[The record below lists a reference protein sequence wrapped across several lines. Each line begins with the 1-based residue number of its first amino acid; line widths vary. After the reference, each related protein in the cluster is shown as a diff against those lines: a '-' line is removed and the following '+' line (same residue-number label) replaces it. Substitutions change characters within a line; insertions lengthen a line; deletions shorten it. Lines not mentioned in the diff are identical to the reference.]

1 MSYIKKIKNE
11 KFFILLI
18 ILVSISLLIG
28 FHLNEDSTGGAY
40 LDYSVHNQISE
51 KFLAN
56 FEKTLFEY
64 DQLKSRHS
72 PVIPIFFSFFKYLE
86 INEYFVRLFNL
97 IIPFLIV
104 YIFYKC
110 LRLNFKKINSIILI
124 LFSFLIILSPTVRSL
139 SIWPDSH
146 LFGLLFFVL
155 TLYSFLIF
163 LQSEKN
169 KKIYYAIMNI
179 ILLALCCYIR
189 PSFVLFSIYFFWFFY
204 KEYRFSKNLFFL
216 FFLNILLSLPA
227 FYFLFILDVM
237 FLTIPA
243 VNGIDLFTKINPSN
257 KILIISSIIFFH
269 AMPFIYYKFSLI
281 KEKFNNLNTYEHI
294 FLILF
299 ILINIYFFNY
309 KLNFTGGGIFL
320 HFSNIFNS
328 NIIFFLICYFSF
340 IFIYLISMLDIK
352 NFILLIIIFL
362 SNPQLTIYHK
372 YYDPMVLITFFLLF
386 NLNLDD
392 ELNKKKYVLFF
403 YIHSLFFLL
412 LSLVK

>member
-1 MSYIKKIKNE
+1 
-11 KFFILLI
+11 
-18 ILVSISLLIG
+18 
-28 FHLNEDSTGGAY
+28 
-40 LDYSVHNQISE
+40 
-51 KFLAN
+51 
-56 FEKTLFEY
+56 
-64 DQLKSRHS
+64 
-72 PVIPIFFSFFKYLE
+72 
-86 INEYFVRLFNL
+86 
-97 IIPFLIV
+97 
-104 YIFYKC
+104 
-110 LRLNFKKINSIILI
+110 
-124 LFSFLIILSPTVRSL
+124 
-139 SIWPDSH
+139 
-146 LFGLLFFVL
+146 
-155 TLYSFLIF
+155 
-163 LQSEKN
+163 
-169 KKIYYAIMNI
+169 
-179 ILLALCCYIR
+179 
-189 PSFVLFSIYFFWFFY
+189 
-204 KEYRFSKNLFFL
+204 
-216 FFLNILLSLPA
+216 
-227 FYFLFILDVM
+227 
-237 FLTIPA
+237 
-243 VNGIDLFTKINPSN
+243 
-257 KILIISSIIFFH
+257 
-269 AMPFIYYKFSLI
+269 MPFIYYKFSLI

>member
-1 MSYIKKIKNE
+1 MSYIKKMKNE
-11 KFFILLI
+11 KFFILTVL
-18 ILVSISLLIG
+18 LVSISLLIG
-28 FHLNEDSTGGAY
+28 FHFNEDSTGGAY

-51 KFLAN
+51 KFLTN
-56 FEKTLFEY
+56 FKKTLLEY
-64 DQLKSRHS
+64 DQLNSRHS
-72 PVIPIFFSFFKYLE
+72 PIVPIFFSFFKYLN
-86 INEYFVRLFNL
+86 ISEYFIRSINL

-110 LRLNFKKINSIILI
+110 LSLNFKKINSKILI
-124 LFSFLIILSPTVRSL
+124 LFSFLVILSPTIRSL

-146 LFGLLFFVL
+146 LFGLLFFIL

-163 LQSEKN
+163 LKSEKDN
-169 KKIYYAIMNI
+169 KIYYATINI

-189 PSFVLFSIYFFWFFY
+189 PSFALFSIYFFWFFY
-204 KEYRFSKNLFFL
+204 KEYKFSKILFFL

-243 VNGIDLFTKINPSN
+243 VNEIDSFTRINPAN

-269 AMPFIYYKFSLI
+269 SIPFIYCKFSLI
-281 KEKFNNLNTYEHI
+281 KEKFNNLNIYENI
-294 FLILF
+294 FLIIF
-299 ILINIYFFNY
+299 ILLNIFFFNY

-340 IFIYLISMLDIK
+340 IFIYIISTLDKK
-352 NFILLIIIFL
+352 NFFLLVIIFL

-372 YYDPMVLITFFLLF
+372 YYDPLLLITFFLLF
-386 NLNLDD
+386 NLNLNNA
-392 ELNKKKYVLFF
+392 LNQKKYVLFF